1 VKGGEKMKEIKVEW
15 TGSWPCLCHGEWKL
29 IIDGEDWSWIIPFQG
44 EDADTHGTYSSWQ
57 FDENYLEEWDS
68 YEAGLDC
75 SEWLSANADWIAKLD
90 LNEDE
95 ARLLFEGFQESDWR
109 HGSCGGCI

>member
-1 VKGGEKMKEIKVEW
+1 MKEIKVEW

-57 FDENYLEEWDS
+57 F
-68 YEAGLDC
+68 